1 MLQALAQPCVRVAQS
16 CSWSCLPSSVLVR
29 AGVRSLLEW
38 ARVSAPTFLGEK
50 CKRLGGNGGKSVKIC
65 ACASHV

>member
-38 ARVSAPTFLGEK
+38 ARVSAPMFF
-50 CKRLGGNGGKSVKIC
+50 VKVW
-65 ACASHV
+65 AEMVVKV